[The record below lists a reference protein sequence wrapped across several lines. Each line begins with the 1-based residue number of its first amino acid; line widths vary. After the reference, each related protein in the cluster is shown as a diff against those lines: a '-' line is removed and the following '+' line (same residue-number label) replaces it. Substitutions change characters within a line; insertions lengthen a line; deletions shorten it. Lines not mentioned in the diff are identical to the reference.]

1 MYCKVLPSKVAIR
14 LPNNN
19 SGSRARAA
27 AGSPAEF
34 RVVEATKGREDKP
47 IERYRERGDRERSRY
62 IKRDTGTRIA
72 IKIEIWRVIERERER
87 QSESERHNSV
97 RGNRQTYSQRDTY
110 IR

>member
-19 SGSRARAA
+19 SWSRARAA

-47 IERYRERGDRERSRY
+47 IERYRERETARSR
-62 IKRDTGTRIA
+62 A
-72 IKIEIWRVIERERER
+72 IEIYEERYW
-87 QSESERHNSV
+87 HK
-97 RGNRQTYSQRDTY
+97 NRDKDGDME
-110 IR
+110 ID